1 MRTRLFLTF
10 LKIKLSLAF
19 LEKQTLKQKRCHSA
33 PGLQSVTNERKAQLM
48 GCWTTEMLSI
58 SIKSH

>member
-19 LEKQTLKQKRCHSA
+19 LEKTNIKTEALLFCS
-33 PGLQSVTNERKAQLM
+33 GLQSVTNERKAQLM

-58 SIKSH
+58 STKSH